1 MSEVPAESRPGGA
14 QTDTRPEQAPAE
26 LGKRWL
32 HTIPGLADHQL
43 RVAFGQT
50 QLERLATRELA
61 TALNEVCQLAEQS
74 DPVAR
79 QVVGAFVP
87 TLVNVEAL
95 ELVGALRAS
104 AATLALLSV
113 GRLLRAS
120 TEEGH
125 HLGQPGNPNLKVI
138 QNAAGKPLSLGERR
152 ALARRPS
159 RATLDK
165 LMRDPHP
172 MVTRIVL
179 GNPRITE
186 DDVVR
191 MAAYRPAVPRA
202 AGEVAMAWSRSTRVR
217 MALVLNPTV
226 PPAIAVPLLFLL
238 NRPELGQVM
247 RAADLAAVT
256 RATAHEHHELRPP
269 MPPVEA
275 PLQKH

>member
-14 QTDTRPEQAPAE
+14 PNDASREEP

-32 HTIPGLADHQL
+32 QTIPGLADHAL
-43 RVAFGQT
+43 RVAFAQA
-50 QLERLATRELA
+50 QLEQLTSTELA
-61 TALNEVCQLAEQS
+61 AALNEVCQLAEQS
-74 DPVAR
+74 DPIGREA
-79 QVVGAFVP
+79 VGAFLP

-95 ELVGALRAS
+95 ELVGALRTT
-104 AATLALLSV
+104 AANMALLSV

-125 HLGQPGNPNLKVI
+125 LLDQRGNPNQKVM

-152 ALARRPS
+152 ALARQPS

-191 MAAYRPAVPRA
+191 MAAYRPAVPRV

-217 MALVLNPTV
+217 LSLVLNPTV

-238 NRPELGQVM
+238 TRPELGQVV

-269 MPPVEA
+269 LPPVDA
-275 PLQKH
+275 PLCKH